1 MDLLIILSIYNLF
14 NKVGGEPLENVLEIK
29 NLKTVFNIKNEVKEV
44 VKGISFNVKKGKIT
58 CIVGQSGS
66 GKSITAMSMI
76 KILPKNASIPEG
88 SILFHG
94 QDLVK
99 TPEEEMRKIR
109 GKRIFSVFQ
118 NPINC
123 FNPSITMG
131 TQIYDL
137 ISSNIKIHRKDF
149 ENKFCKIM
157 EDVNLQNPREI
168 LNQYPFQ
175 LSGGMLQRMMIAS
188 AIFMEPDIIIADE
201 PTTALDVTTQKEIL
215 KQFKIIQKKLNT
227 TILMITHD
235 FGVVAE
241 IADDVVVMKDGC
253 IVERG
258 TVFEIFNNP
267 KHSYTRSLIK
277 ATFDREV
284 EEVC

>member
-1 MDLLIILSIYNLF
+1 MENILE
-14 NKVGGEPLENVLEIK
+14 VK
-29 NLKTVFNIKNEVKEV
+29 NLKTVFNVKDEVKEV
-44 VKGISFNVKKGKIT
+44 VKGISFEVKKGKIT

-66 GKSITAMSMI
+66 GKSVTVMSMI
-76 KILPKNASIPEG
+76 RILPKNALISEG
-88 SILFHG
+88 NILFDG
-94 QDLVK
+94 QDLASIADK
-99 TPEEEMRKIR
+99 EMRKIR
-109 GKRIFSVFQ
+109 GKKIFSIFQ

-137 ISSNIKIHRKDF
+137 VSSNIKIDRKNF
-149 ENKFCKIM
+149 ENKFCEIM
-157 EDVNLQNPREI
+157 KNVNLDNPSAI

-175 LSGGMLQRMMIAS
+175 LSGGMLQRMMIAA

-215 KQFKIIQKKLNT
+215 KQFKLIQKKFNT

-241 IADDVVVMKDGC
+241 IADEVVVMKDGY

-258 TVFEIFNNP
+258 NVFEVFNNP
-267 KHSYTRSLIK
+267 KHSYTISLIK

>member
-1 MDLLIILSIYNLF
+1 MLESIVEV
-14 NKVGGEPLENVLEIK
+14 KK
-29 NLKTVFNIKNEVKEV
+29 LKTIFNTESGVREV
-44 VKGISFNVKKGKIT
+44 VKGISFDIKKGKVT
-58 CIVGQSGS
+58 CIVGESGS
-66 GKSITAMSMI
+66 GKTVTVTSMI
-76 KILPKNASIPEG
+76 KMLPKNASISEG

-94 QDLVK
+94 QDLTK
-99 TPEEEMRKIR
+99 MTEKEIRQIR
-109 GKRIFSVFQ
+109 GKKIFSVFQ
-118 NPINC
+118 NPMNC

-137 ISSNIKIHRKDF
+137 ISSNIKIGRKEF
-149 ENKFCKIM
+149 ENKFCEIM
-157 EDVNLQNPREI
+157 KNLNLENPAAI

-175 LSGGMLQRMMIAS
+175 LSGGMLQRMMIAA
-188 AIFMEPDIIIADE
+188 AIFMKPDIIIADE

-215 KQFKIIQKKLNT
+215 RQFKLIQKKYNT
-227 TILMITHD
+227 TILIITHD

-241 IADDVVVMKDGC
+241 IADEVLVMQEGS

-258 TVFEIFNNP
+258 NVFEIFNNP
-267 KHSYTRSLIK
+267 KHSYTKSLIK